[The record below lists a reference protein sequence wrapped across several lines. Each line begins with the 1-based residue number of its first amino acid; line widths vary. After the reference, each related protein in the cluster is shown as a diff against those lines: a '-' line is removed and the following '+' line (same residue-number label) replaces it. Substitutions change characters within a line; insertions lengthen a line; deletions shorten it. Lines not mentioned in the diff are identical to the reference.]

1 MYSTGFPIEWIS
13 TAVPGT
19 EVGAV
24 CEDEHTAPAFRV
36 PQSLGLGSCLLQSTR
51 EDLKPSSLGPFIT
64 SPQHRIGSV
73 IWASHAAL
81 SWASTGRAPA
91 DQSRG
96 AGAQPRPEDTVWTL
110 TRH

>member
-64 SPQHRIGSV
+64 SPQHVVGSV
-73 IWASHAAL
+73 IWHRMLPCPGLAQEELQLISPEGQVPSLAL
-81 SWASTGRAPA
+81 K
-91 DQSRG
+91 
-96 AGAQPRPEDTVWTL
+96 TL
-110 TRH
+110 CGL